1 MADHQQR
8 IHPVQDVEASPHTPS
23 APLFPRD
30 TSKSDTAVPVK
41 ERAVQ
46 VVEHPQPPPKKRR
59 SRSCCCKFLCWTI
72 SLLLILIVAIGITI
86 GILFLVF
93 RPKLPKYSID
103 GLRVTQFSLS
113 EDNNLAATFNVT
125 VTARN
130 PNKKIGIHY
139 EGGSHVS
146 AWYMDTKLCEGSLPK
161 FYQGHKNTTVLHLP
175 LSGQIQNATGLQTV
189 IQEQLQQTGNIPLN
203 LKAKQPVRVKL
214 GKLKLFKVKF
224 RVRCRL
230 VVDSL
235 ESNNEIKIVSSSC
248 KFRLRL

>member
-8 IHPVQDVEASPHTPS
+8 IHPVPDVEASPHTPS

-30 TSKSDTAVPVK
+30 VSKSDHGVPVE
-41 ERAVQ
+41 ERAA
-46 VVEHPQPPPKKRR
+46 PAPALKKRR
-59 SRSCCCKFLCWTI
+59 SRSCCCKFLCWII

-103 GLRVTQFSLS
+103 GLTVTRFSLS
-113 EDNNLAATFNVT
+113 EDNNLSATFNVT

-130 PNKKIGIHY
+130 PNKKIGIYY

-175 LSGQIQNATGLQTV
+175 LSGQIQNATELQAV
-189 IQEQLQQTGNIPLN
+189 IQEQMQQTGNIPLN
-203 LKAKQPVRVKL
+203 LRAKQPVRIKL

-224 RVRCRL
+224 KVRCRL
-230 VVDSL
+230 VVDRL